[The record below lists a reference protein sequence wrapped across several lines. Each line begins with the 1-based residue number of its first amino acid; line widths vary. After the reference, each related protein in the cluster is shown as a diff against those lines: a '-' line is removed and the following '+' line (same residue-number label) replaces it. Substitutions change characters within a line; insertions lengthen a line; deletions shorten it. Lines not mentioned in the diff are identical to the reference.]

1 MSSDESDKNE
11 PDEGNDDA
19 DTLEYCEGY
28 SNGYDQ
34 GNIIITIIIIIFI
47 MIIIMTRL
55 FRRGILLHLCSL

>member
-34 GNIIITIIIIIFI
+34 GNIIIIIIT
-47 MIIIMTRL
+47 IIIMT
-55 FRRGILLHLCSL
+55 

>member
-19 DTLEYCEGY
+19 DTLEFCAGY

-34 GNIIITIIIIIFI
+34 GNIIIIIIIIT
-47 MIIIMTRL
+47 IIIMT
-55 FRRGILLHLCSL
+55 